1 VVPVVVVEVLVVGGG
16 VDVVV
21 VVGVAGAH
29 EALTLLIG
37 PMPAGT
43 IADGAVPAG
52 TLTLK
57 LWVWPVTSVTVTV
70 HSSADAVGIAAI
82 PITPNT
88 VATVAAVVFSFRLL
102 NNLTRLLPASAT
114 SRAATRLWVQA
125 NECLRGLQRG
135 TVGENCRFTG
145 ATWHRC
151 QGGSGQHNRQG
162 GVGATVHQSAHRPT
176 HCR

>member
-1 VVPVVVVEVLVVGGG
+1 LPPEPRWRDGGEELVVVPVVVGVVEVLVVGGG

-21 VVGVAGAH
+21 VVGVVGVAGAH

-37 PMPAGT
+37 PTPAGT

-102 NNLTRLLPASAT
+102 NNLTKLLPASAP
-114 SRAATRLWVQA
+114 SRAATQL
-125 NECLRGLQRG
+125 
-135 TVGENCRFTG
+135 
-145 ATWHRC
+145 
-151 QGGSGQHNRQG
+151 
-162 GVGATVHQSAHRPT
+162 
-176 HCR
+176 